1 MVGNKD
7 RQALPNPNYIL
18 KFTQNPLGVVKNMTH
33 TALSIKYMNNMLP
46 TNVHEVYS
54 NIPNQHLIY
63 CVIWRWAYK
72 ILFQPFKL
80 VVIFL
85 NSNVIRY

>member
-18 KFTQNPLGVVKNMTH
+18 EFTQNPLGVVKNMTH
-33 TALSIKYMNNMLP
+33 TTLSIKYMNNMLP

-54 NIPNQHLIY
+54 NIP
-63 CVIWRWAYK
+63 
-72 ILFQPFKL
+72 
-80 VVIFL
+80 
-85 NSNVIRY
+85 